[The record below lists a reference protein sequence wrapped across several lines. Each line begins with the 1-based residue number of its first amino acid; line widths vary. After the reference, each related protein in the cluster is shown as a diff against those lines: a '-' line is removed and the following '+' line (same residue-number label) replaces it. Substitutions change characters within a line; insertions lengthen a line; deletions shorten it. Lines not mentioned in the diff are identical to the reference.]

1 MFRPSFPNVPWTRL
15 LVNAQVLKKV
25 PGTQGLP
32 LGLPMT
38 LGREQLN
45 PTVPP
50 QSVFEL
56 FTRVSDTVNQ
66 LPVEAEVMPAICQL
80 PITWFKKPEAFPPNR
95 LPFPNGNSQA

>member
-25 PGTQGLP
+25 PATQGLP
-32 LGLPMT
+32 LGLPT
-38 LGREQLN
+38 TFGREQLN

-56 FTRVSDTVNQ
+56 LTKGSVTVNQ
-66 LPVEAEVMPAICQL
+66 FPVEADVMPAICQW
-80 PITWFKKPEAFPPNR
+80 PISWSRKPEAFPPKA
-95 LPFPNGNSQA
+95 LPLPNGSSQT